1 MASERISRYE
11 VGGRISS
18 GGMAEIYAARAV
30 AEPGIAKRVALKK
43 ILRGF
48 CADPS
53 FVGRFLD
60 EARLAM
66 RLSHANVVQV
76 FDFGRTDEEQYFL
89 AMEFVEGVDLKRFLL
104 ERHGGV
110 LPLGDALFIASQT
123 LRGLHYAHR
132 QTDDHGVS
140 LGVVHRDVKPANVLV
155 SFEGEV
161 KLTDFGIARSR
172 AGSQLSAAG
181 DICGTIPFMSPEQ
194 AHGRAVDA
202 RSDIFSVGTML
213 YAMAT
218 GVHPFEADSDFA
230 TLDRVRAADCAPP
243 SSRGMPPQLD
253 ALLLRALQLQPDDRY
268 DSAGAFADAI
278 DEFLY
283 QHGLRG
289 GAVSLGRHLQEVFPA
304 ERERL
309 NSLFTVGVGGEEL
322 AVARPGS
329 TGGFTQLSHVGAVQ
343 APSRHTRAALTM
355 PGTSRR
361 TLIALS
367 VAGLFFIGTAVA
379 VGVLWPRPERL
390 PPPQAGL
397 MANLAKGIVSG
408 QPPGVAAG
416 KAAAAGAAQPT
427 TAPAPTGT
435 AVASGPTGP
444 TAVTPPG
451 KRVRPVPPVAPTGT
465 GTLTVNANPWG
476 NVYVNGKLI
485 RATPLLRYPMRAG
498 PATVMVENP
507 KLGRRTT
514 TVRIRPGQ
522 DMPVII
528 DLRNGNK

>member
-11 VGGRISS
+11 VGGRISA

-104 ERHGGV
+104 ARPAGP
-110 LPLGDALFIASQT
+110 LPLGDALYIAGQT

-132 QTDDHGVS
+132 QTDDHGTP

-172 AGSQLSAAG
+172 AGSQLSSAG

-194 AHGRAVDA
+194 AHGRPVDA
-202 RSDIFSVGTML
+202 RSDVFSVGTML

-218 GVHPFEADSDFA
+218 GVHPFEAESDFA
-230 TLDRVRAADCAPP
+230 TLDRVRAAACAPP
-243 SSRGMPPQLD
+243 SQHGTPAEFD
-253 ALLLRALQLQPDDRY
+253 ALLMRALQLRPEDRY
-268 DSAGAFADAI
+268 DTAGVFADAI
-278 DEFLY
+278 DEYLY
-283 QHGLRG
+283 EHGLRG
-289 GAVSLGRHLQEVFPA
+289 GAAALGRHLQESFPE

-309 NSLFTVGVGGEEL
+309 NALFTVGAGSEAL

-329 TGGFTQLSHVGAVQ
+329 TGGFTQLSHVDAVKS
-343 APSRHTRAALTM
+343 PERHTQAALTM
-355 PGTSRR
+355 PGSSRR
-361 TLIALS
+361 TLVALA
-367 VAGLFFIGTAVA
+367 VAGALFLAAGVVFAV
-379 VGVLWPRPERL
+379 VWSRPAPL
-390 PPPQAGL
+390 PAPQAGL
-397 MANLAKGIVSG
+397 MADLSKGIVAG
-408 QPPGVAAG
+408 RPPGVAVGHAV
-416 KAAAAGAAQPT
+416 AGAATQPAAT
-427 TAPAPTGT
+427 RPAAATGP
-435 AVASGPTGP
+435 AATGP
-444 TAVTPPG
+444 TAGRPLPPE
-451 KRVRPVPPVAPTGT
+451 KRPRPPLPAAPTGP

-485 RATPLLRYPMRAG
+485 KATPLLRHPMRAG
-498 PATVMVENP
+498 PVTVMVENP
-507 KLGRRTT
+507 KLGRKTT
-514 TVRIRPGQ
+514 TVRIKPGQ
-522 DMPVII
+522 DTPVII